1 MRCIADALM
10 RATLWPVTTHS
21 IQQVAPLVVVLL
33 TIARRRFEKLVGI
46 VEEHARSWHHCCSIL
61 TVEED

>member
-1 MRCIADALM
+1 M